1 MLANDS
7 EGMMN
12 YERPLQDMIVHTVKL
27 IDKTLSGE
35 LTGTNV
41 MPGDA
46 QMQAIG
52 FFPTLFQLLRP
63 IH

>member
-12 YERPLQDMIVHTVKL
+12 YERPLHEMIVQTVKL

-35 LTGTNV
+35 PTGTNI
-41 MPGDA
+41 MPGKA
-46 QMQAIG
+46 QVQALG
-52 FFPTLFQLLRP
+52 TSKLYSNCSS
-63 IH
+63 